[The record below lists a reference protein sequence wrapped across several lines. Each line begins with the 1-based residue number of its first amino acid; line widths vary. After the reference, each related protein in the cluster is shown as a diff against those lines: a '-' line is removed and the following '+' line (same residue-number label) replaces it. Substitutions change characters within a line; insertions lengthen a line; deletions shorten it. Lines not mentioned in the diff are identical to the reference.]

1 MVSYPSTHEVPRF
14 SLLCTED
21 KMSEMYKGD
30 GIDEEQNAPSIQGTT
45 HQEKQCDSNE
55 YGGGKKEE
63 YELHES

>member
-1 MVSYPSTHEVPRF
+1 
-14 SLLCTED
+14 
-21 KMSEMYKGD
+21 MSEMYKGD